1 MDRISITSLADLL
14 LETGS
19 DPDASAA
26 KDRKADP
33 VPEFYQLVRD
43 TIVDMHRRNLP
54 DSVLDNVLDLEPNP
68 KRERV
73 LKRVINGYRR
83 FLSSGATKWF
93 EPPKATYVFGP
104 NEIDINPELGLAID
118 ETPYVIKMYLRGE
131 PLTPRRVQVT
141 LGLLAGK
148 LGRSCPGH
156 VFGLLEVRHGK
167 LHALRT
173 SEERVGA
180 VQLVESLNTDPRL
193 AHGDSR

>member
-1 MDRISITSLADLL
+1 MDRISITSLVDLL

-19 DPDASAA
+19 ETDANAA

-33 VPEFYQLVRD
+33 LPEFYQLVRD
-43 TIVDMHRRNLP
+43 AIVDMHRRDLP
-54 DSVLDNVLDLEPNP
+54 DNVLDKVLDREPNP

-73 LKRVINGYRR
+73 LERVINGYRR
-83 FLSSGATKWF
+83 FLGIGSMKWF
-93 EPPKATYVFGP
+93 EPPSASYVFGA

-131 PLTPRRVQVT
+131 PLTPRRVQAT

-173 SEERVGA
+173 PEERMGA
-180 VQLVESLNTDPRL
+180 VQLVDSLNTDR
-193 AHGDSR
+193 

>member
-1 MDRISITSLADLL
+1 MDRITITSLVDLL

-19 DPDASAA
+19 DADASSA
-26 KDRKADP
+26 KDRKGDP
-33 VPEFYQLVRD
+33 LPEFYQQLRD
-43 TIVDMHRRNLP
+43 AIVEMHRHGLP
-54 DSVLDNVLDLEPNP
+54 DSALDEVLDHEPNP
-68 KRERV
+68 KRARV
-73 LKRVINGYRR
+73 LERVINGYRR
-83 FLSSGATKWF
+83 FLVTGSMKWF
-93 EPPKATYVFGP
+93 EPPRATTNFGS

-131 PLTPRRVQVT
+131 PLTPRRVQAT

-173 SEERVGA
+173 PEERMGA
-180 VQLVESLNTDPRL
+180 VQLVDSLNDR
-193 AHGDSR
+193 

>member
-1 MDRISITSLADLL
+1 MDRISITSLVDLL

-19 DPDASAA
+19 DADSSAA

-33 VPEFYQLVRD
+33 LPEFYQLIRD
-43 TIVDMHRRNLP
+43 AIVDMHRRNLP

-73 LKRVINGYRR
+73 LERVINGYRR
-83 FLSSGATKWF
+83 FLGTGSMKWF
-93 EPPKATYVFGP
+93 EPPRASYAFTA
-104 NEIDINPELGLAID
+104 NEVEINPELGLAID

-141 LGLLAGK
+141 LGLLASK

-156 VFGLLEVRHGK
+156 VFGLLDVRHGK

-173 SEERVGA
+173 PEERVGA
-180 VQLVESLNTDPRL
+180 VQLVESLNAER
-193 AHGDSR
+193 

>member
-1 MDRISITSLADLL
+1 MDRISITSLVDLL

-19 DPDASAA
+19 EMDANAA

-33 VPEFYQLVRD
+33 LPEFYQLVRD
-43 TIVDMHRRNLP
+43 AIVDMHRRNLP
-54 DSVLDNVLDLEPNP
+54 DSVLDDVLDREPNP

-73 LKRVINGYRR
+73 LERVINGYRK
-83 FLSSGATKWF
+83 FLGIGSMKWF
-93 EPPKATYVFGP
+93 EPPRANYAFGA
-104 NEIDINPELGLAID
+104 NDIEVNPELGLAID

-131 PLTPRRVQVT
+131 PLTPRRVQAT
-141 LGLLAGK
+141 LGLLASK

-173 SEERVGA
+173 PEERMGA
-180 VQLVESLNTDPRL
+180 VQLVDSLNADR
-193 AHGDSR
+193 

>member
-1 MDRISITSLADLL
+1 MDRISITSLVDLL

-19 DPDASAA
+19 ETDSNAA

-33 VPEFYQLVRD
+33 LPEFYHLVRD
-43 TIVDMHRRNLP
+43 AIVDMHRRDLP
-54 DSVLDNVLDLEPNP
+54 DTVLDKVLDREPNP

-73 LKRVINGYRR
+73 LERVINGYRR
-83 FLSSGATKWF
+83 FLNMGSMKWF
-93 EPPKATYVFGP
+93 EPPRANYVFGA
-104 NEIDINPELGLAID
+104 NDIDVNPELGLAID

-131 PLTPRRVQVT
+131 PLTPRRVQAT

-167 LHALRT
+167 LHALR
-173 SEERVGA
+173 SPEERMGA
-180 VQLVESLNTDPRL
+180 VQLVDSLNAER
-193 AHGDSR
+193 

>member
-1 MDRISITSLADLL
+1 MDRISITSLVDLL

-19 DPDASAA
+19 ETDANTA

-33 VPEFYQLVRD
+33 LPEFYQLVRD
-43 TIVDMHRRNLP
+43 AIVDMHRRGLP
-54 DSVLDNVLDLEPNP
+54 DSVLDKVLDREPNP

-73 LKRVINGYRR
+73 LERVINGYRR
-83 FLSSGATKWF
+83 FLGMGSMKWF
-93 EPPKATYVFGP
+93 EPPCANYVFGA
-104 NEIDINPELGLAID
+104 NDIDVNPELGLAID

-131 PLTPRRVQVT
+131 PLTPRRVQAT

-173 SEERVGA
+173 PEERMGA
-180 VQLVESLNTDPRL
+180 VQLVESLNADR
-193 AHGDSR
+193 

>member
-1 MDRISITSLADLL
+1 MDRISITSLVDLL
-14 LETGS
+14 LESGS
-19 DPDASAA
+19 DAEASAV

-33 VPEFYQLVRD
+33 LPEFYQLVRD
-43 TIVDMHRRNLP
+43 AIVDMHRRDLP
-54 DSVLDNVLDLEPNP
+54 DSVLDDVLDREPNP
-68 KRERV
+68 KRVRV
-73 LKRVINGYRR
+73 LERVINGYRR
-83 FLSSGATKWF
+83 FLTTGSMKWF
-93 EPPKATYVFGP
+93 EPPRSSYVFGA

-131 PLTPRRVQVT
+131 PLTPRRVQAT

-173 SEERVGA
+173 PEERIGA
-180 VQLVESLNTDPRL
+180 VQLVDSLNADR
-193 AHGDSR
+193 

>member
-1 MDRISITSLADLL
+1 MDRISITSLVDLL

-19 DPDASAA
+19 DPESSTV

-33 VPEFYQLVRD
+33 LPEFYQLVRD
-43 TIVDMHRRNLP
+43 AIVDMHRRNLP
-54 DSVLDNVLDLEPNP
+54 DSVLDNVLDREPNP

-73 LKRVINGYRR
+73 LERVINGYRR
-83 FLSSGATKWF
+83 FLGTGSMKWF
-93 EPPKATYVFGP
+93 EPPRASYGFAASEV
-104 NEIDINPELGLAID
+104 DINPELGLAID

-156 VFGLLEVRHGK
+156 VFGLLDVRHGK
-167 LHALRT
+167 LHALR
-173 SEERVGA
+173 SPEERVGA
-180 VQLVESLNTDPRL
+180 VQLAESLNAER
-193 AHGDSR
+193 

>member
-1 MDRISITSLADLL
+1 MDRISITSLVDLF

-19 DPDASAA
+19 EADANAA

-33 VPEFYQLVRD
+33 LPEFYQLARD
-43 TIVDMHRRNLP
+43 AIVDMHRRGLP
-54 DSVLDNVLDLEPNP
+54 DSVLENVLDREPNP

-73 LKRVINGYRR
+73 LERVISGYRR
-83 FLSSGATKWF
+83 FLATGSMKWF
-93 EPPKATYVFGP
+93 EPPSTNYVLGA

-118 ETPYVIKMYLRGE
+118 ETPHVIKMYLRGE
-131 PLTPRRVQVT
+131 PLTPRRVQAT
-141 LGLLAGK
+141 LGLLASK

-173 SEERVGA
+173 PEERMGA
-180 VQLVESLNTDPRL
+180 VQLVESLNAER
-193 AHGDSR
+193 

>member
-1 MDRISITSLADLL
+1 MDRISITSLVDLL

-19 DPDASAA
+19 ETDSNAA

-33 VPEFYQLVRD
+33 LPEFYQLVRD
-43 TIVDMHRRNLP
+43 AIVDMHRRDLP
-54 DSVLDNVLDLEPNP
+54 DSVLDKVLDREPNP

-73 LKRVINGYRR
+73 LDRVINGYRR
-83 FLSSGATKWF
+83 FLGMGSMKWF
-93 EPPKATYVFGP
+93 EPPRTNYVFSAHD
-104 NEIDINPELGLAID
+104 IDINPELGLAID

-131 PLTPRRVQVT
+131 PLTPRRVQAT
-141 LGLLAGK
+141 LGLLASK

-173 SEERVGA
+173 PEERMGA
-180 VQLVESLNTDPRL
+180 VQLFDSLNTER
-193 AHGDSR
+193 

>member
-1 MDRISITSLADLL
+1 MDRTSITTFVDLL
-14 LETGS
+14 LETG
-19 DPDASAA
+19 PDGDTSAV

-33 VPEFYQLVRD
+33 LPEFYQLIRD
-43 TIVDMHRRNLP
+43 AIVDMHRRNLP
-54 DSVLDNVLDLEPNP
+54 DSVLDNVLDHEANP

-73 LKRVINGYRR
+73 LERVINGYRR
-83 FLSSGATKWF
+83 FLGTGSMKWF
-93 EPPKATYVFGP
+93 EPPRANYVFGA

-173 SEERVGA
+173 PEERVGA
-180 VQLVESLNTDPRL
+180 VQLADSLNIER
-193 AHGDSR
+193 